1 MNNVGVI
8 NYNNIEIQQG
18 FSIINSMKKLL
29 KSNWFWPVCIF
40 ILALIIRLYIFFKL
54 RGDFWFQ
61 TTLIDDYAY
70 NSWAHKILSG
80 DLLSKFSGK
89 FFLNPGYPYFLAL
102 IYKIF
107 GDKQSIIITLQYL
120 IGSFSCVLVY
130 FLGKKVFNNKIVLIS
145 GILLGITTLL
155 RPNIFLFLFFVLIWL
170 WVFLKISI
178 LQKIKNTLFFLM
190 GLIIILLPMIMR
202 NWIIEKKFTPLP
214 ATVSSGINFYIGNNP
229 EAKGTNKP
237 SSFSRPTPEYMI
249 QDFQREAE
257 KRLDKVGLKEEEVS
271 EFWFSESL
279 KWIKKEP
286 FKYLKLL
293 FLKINLFINS
303 YEAPGNFTLEIV
315 KKYTNIFGM
324 PLISWGL
331 IFPLGMAGI
340 VLSLFYIK
348 IRFEYNIIFYLY
360 SIIYL
365 LTSLLFFVLSE
376 YRMPITPILILYG
389 AYFIHSIF
397 EKIKERKI
405 KQIVISFIMLII
417 LLGISNA
424 KIGYKEVPESAH
436 YFMGI
441 ILENK
446 GFINEAIL
454 EYRKS
459 VESNPMFVQSH
470 INLANI
476 YMKNKKYDIAIRG
489 YETIAKISP
498 EHASASYYRISKIYE
513 QLKDYE
519 LSKKYYKKAFKI
531 RLEYKNK

>member
-130 FLGKKVFNNKIVLIS
+130 FLGKKVFNNKIGVIAGLIMTFYGMSIFYDSRLLTVNLINFINILLLLFLLKYQKHETFLIS

-424 KIGYKEVPESAH
+424 KIGYKEV
-436 YFMGI
+436 
-441 ILENK
+441 
-446 GFINEAIL
+446 
-454 EYRKS
+454 
-459 VESNPMFVQSH
+459 
-470 INLANI
+470 
-476 YMKNKKYDIAIRG
+476 
-489 YETIAKISP
+489 
-498 EHASASYYRISKIYE
+498 
-513 QLKDYE
+513 
-519 LSKKYYKKAFKI
+519 
-531 RLEYKNK
+531 